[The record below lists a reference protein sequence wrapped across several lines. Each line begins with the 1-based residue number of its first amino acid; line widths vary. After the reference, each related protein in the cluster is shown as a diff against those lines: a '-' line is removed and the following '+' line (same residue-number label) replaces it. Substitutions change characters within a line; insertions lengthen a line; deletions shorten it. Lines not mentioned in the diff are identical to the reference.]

1 MLHRIVLCIALVSLV
16 ASAQANGRSAGEN
29 TQSWSFAL
37 DSDEGGGH
45 SSYMGVDIA
54 DVTPERLSALKL
66 KEEHGAEITMVDE
79 DAPAG
84 KAGLQEH
91 DVIVSVNGTAIESAA
106 QLRRI
111 IKETPPGRVVTLG
124 ISRDGQPLIIKVQL
138 ADRGKSTAWKP
149 GEHEFNFHMPELPS
163 FPDFDLPV
171 TVVIAH
177 SSMRSGLMV
186 ENITPQLGEFF
197 GVKDGKG
204 ALVRSVEKGSRG
216 EKAGFRAGDV
226 IVKVNGQPVHDASDF
241 THALRRSSGSSAG
254 VTVMRD
260 KHEQNLTLSLPEK
273 KDSGLLM
280 EDSFD
285 EIPDFDEESQRA
297 VSYAENAVARLDMH
311 KLDQAMALARE
322 QLNCAQEHLKD
333 QQKKMAQS
341 LKDQE
346 QRLKDQQQKMR
357 DQAQRLRDR
366 QQRLRHDLTRN
377 WAEI

>member
-1 MLHRIVLCIALVSLV
+1 MLHRLILSIALVSLV
-16 ASAQANGRSAGEN
+16 ASAQPTGRSNGDSTEN
-29 TQSWSFAL
+29 WNFTL
-37 DSDEGGGH
+37 DSDEGGSR

-54 DVTPERLSALKL
+54 NVTPERLSTLKL
-66 KEEHGAEITMVDE
+66 KDEHGVEITMVDE

-84 KAGLQEH
+84 KAGLKEH
-91 DVIVSVNGTAIESAA
+91 DVILSLNDTAIESAA

-124 ISRDGQPLIIKVQL
+124 ISRDGQPLTLKVQL
-138 ADRGKSTAWKP
+138 GERQKSESWV
-149 GEHEFNFHMPELPS
+149 HMPNIQIPPIPPLPEI
-163 FPDFDLPV
+163 DLPIS
-171 TVVIAH
+171 VVVAH

-204 ALVRSVEKGSRG
+204 ALIRSVEKGSRG

-241 THALRRSSGSSAG
+241 TQTLRGASGGSAA

-260 KHEQNLTLSLPEK
+260 KHEQNLTLSLPPK

-285 EIPDFDEESQRA
+285 ELPDLDEESERA
-297 VSYAENAVARLDMH
+297 ISLAENQVARLDTK
-311 KLDQAMALARE
+311 KLQHEMEQAMK
-322 QLNCAQEHLKD
+322 NMHCAQQAFQQQQQEMQKHLKE
-333 QQKKMAQS
+333 QQKEMRQQG
-341 LKDQE
+341 QE
-346 QRLKDQQQKMR
+346 L
-357 DQAQRLRDR
+357 LDR
-366 QQRLRHDLTRN
+366 QHELRHNLTMQ
-377 WAEI
+377 WADI